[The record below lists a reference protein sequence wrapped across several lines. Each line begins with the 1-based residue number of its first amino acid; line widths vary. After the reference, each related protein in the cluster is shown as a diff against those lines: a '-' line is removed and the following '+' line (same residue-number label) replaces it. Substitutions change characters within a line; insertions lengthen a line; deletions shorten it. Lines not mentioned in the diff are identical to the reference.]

1 MSTYSY
7 KDIICEDLTFT
18 NPERLGNCY
27 ICNLYNDDE
36 LVYVQTPLLE
46 VSNINLQEDDEDNY
60 IEVTCENKQF
70 IDFLLEMD
78 ENCIQST
85 FNNSEEWFKK
95 DIPYE
100 AIEKM
105 YKEKIIESNDEET
118 SYQTRFKLPILNNKV
133 QCNIYNKDREI
144 IDIEELKSKS
154 VIMILHFK
162 GLKILKDSF
171 SLDCYINQIKEIDT
185 KKYNILNNYAI
196 IEDEEDETIDENMFS
211 EEIQEVLNSEKLEK
225 EKMERIKMEKLE
237 QINKLKEELEK
248 LEN

>member
-46 VSNINLQEDDEDNY
+46 ISNINLSGDDEESY

-70 IDFLLEMD
+70 IEFLLEMD
-78 ENCIQST
+78 ENCVHST
-85 FNNSEEWFKK
+85 FNKSEDWFKK
-95 DIPYE
+95 EIPYE
-100 AIEKM
+100 AIYNM
-105 YKEKIIESNDEET
+105 YKEKYIESNDEGT
-118 SYQTRFKLPILNNKV
+118 SYQIRFKLPVLNNKV
-133 QCNIYNKDREI
+133 QCNIYNKNREI

-185 KKYNILNNYAI
+185 NKYNILNNYAI
-196 IEDEEDETIDENMFS
+196 IEDEEEETIDENMFS
-211 EEIQEVLNSEKLEK
+211 EEIQEVLKLEKLEK

-237 QINKLKEELEK
+237 QINKLREELEK